1 MTSSAMQSKSID
13 EELFE
18 FDSQEIETSL
28 NEASTTTTIQPI
40 ISTTTELPKKLVTDI
55 DQIEEELTEIS
66 SQEFETTTASVI
78 PTTTTTTTTLFSK
91 FTAL

>member
-1 MTSSAMQSKSID
+1 MISSAMQSKSID

-40 ISTTTELPKKLVTDI
+40 ISTTTELPKKPVTDI

-78 PTTTTTTTTLFSK
+78 PTTTTTTTLFSK